1 MAKKKTGWDV
11 RSWLGRLWNYFW
23 HRGWWRRILFV
34 LASIIILFTTC
45 SYGVAQW
52 YINKHKNQPLV
63 LGATFIPDYAQSF
76 GLDPKAT
83 LNAML
88 SDLKLK
94 QVRLVSYWEDIEPM
108 PGHYDFSGLD
118 WQFAMAQKYGAKVSL
133 AIGLRQPRWPEC
145 HSPGWVNI
153 DPKNENAWRPQLDQ
167 FIEAVIMH
175 YKNNP
180 ALQDYELENE
190 YFLKVFG
197 QCTDFSRQRLIDEY
211 NLTKAMDP
219 DHNVI
224 VSRSDNW
231 VGIPVGQPTPDEF
244 AVSVYKRVWDATFTH
259 RYFEY
264 PLPAWFY
271 ASLAGY
277 EELLSGK
284 DMIIH
289 ELQAE
294 PWTPNGLLITQISVK
309 EMYKSMSPARLKSRI
324 AYGEATGMR
333 TIDLWGAEWWYYMLV
348 KQHDPAVWNVVK
360 QAVQQADTDNQKL
373 QQKSEPQA
381 MIPAQT
387 LSGLSIP
394 KA

>member
-1 MAKKKTGWDV
+1 MRKRQNRWAIKKWATG
-11 RSWLGRLWNYFW
+11 LWAYFW
-23 HRGWWRRILFV
+23 HSGLFRRIILV
-34 LASIIILFTTC
+34 ILAVILLFTAC

-76 GLDPKAT
+76 GLDPKDT

-88 SDLKLK
+88 GDLKLK
-94 QVRLVSYWEDIEPM
+94 QVRLVSYWEDIEPS
-108 PGHYDFSGLD
+108 PGVYDFSGLD
-118 WQFAMAQKYGAKVSL
+118 WQFAMAHKYGAKVSL
-133 AIGLRQPRWPEC
+133 SIGLRQPRWPEC
-145 HSPGWVNI
+145 HNPSWVNI
-153 DPKNENAWRPQLDQ
+153 DPKNESAWRPQLNK
-167 FIEAVIMH
+167 FIEAVVMH
-175 YKNNP
+175 YKTNP

-197 QCTDFSRQRLIDEY
+197 QCTDFSRSRLVDEY
-211 NLTKAMDP
+211 NLVKAMDAN
-219 DHNVI
+219 HKVI

-231 VGIPVGQPTPDEF
+231 VGIPVGKPTPDEF
-244 AVSVYKRVWDATFTH
+244 AISVYKRVWDATFTH

-294 PWTPNGLLITQISVK
+294 PWTPKGLEITQTSVK
-309 EMYKSMSPARLKSRI
+309 EQYKSMNPQRLKTRI
-324 AYGEATGMR
+324 EYGEATGMR
-333 TIDLWGAEWWYYMLV
+333 TIDLWGAEWWYYMKV
-348 KQHDPAVWNVVK
+348 KQNNPEVWNVVK
-360 QAVQQADTDNQKL
+360 QEVSQTAADNQKL
-373 QQKSEPQA
+373 
-381 MIPAQT
+381 AQN
-387 LSGLSIP
+387 
-394 KA
+394 